1 MFGTLDLTHQDIAP
15 QHLLT
20 LMTELA

>member
-1 MFGTLDLTHQDIAP
+1 MFGTLDLTHQNIAP